1 MATLD
6 DPRTPFAKLL
16 TPNNIR
22 SRIENLEAQAEQPSA
37 SIDTLSELTPQT
49 GDLIVNNLIALD
61 SSATSDEP
69 TDTGFTGSFISGD
82 GKTFDGTAYNIGGVA
97 AGVLQA
103 GISQTT
109 GQITFGANAGNLDA
123 DGARVDMAVS
133 TPGLVSNTPNSYK
146 ISGINGAGTT
156 GNGNAVFEGWVGA
169 GSDAEAT
176 GKIKVFTITAPSAPY
191 NSYATLIL
199 EANGA
204 SSASPAEGSYA
215 HVEMK
220 GNNLGTS
227 TAGTRVTNGFF
238 GFGVATV
245 LTIAAGVVT
254 ANRSYHKIAVQSGV
268 TDDLDTINGGSEGD
282 ILVLQADD
290 GAKDIVVKHATG
302 NIRINGSVDF
312 TLTALADKITLIKTS
327 VGNWNEIGRGDNGV

>member
-1 MATLD
+1 MSDFVNKPLDEIMNQENPLTRIKNVELATGAGPTQKAASLQ
-6 DPRTPFAKLL
+6 
-16 TPNNIR
+16 NIA
-22 SRIENLEAQAEQPSA
+22 ENSGTIVA
-37 SIDTLSELTPQT
+37 
-49 GDLIVNNLIALD
+49 DLILAPASGVE
-61 SSATSDEP
+61 TQEP
-69 TDTGFTGSFISGD
+69 TSTDYTGSFMSGS
-82 GKTFDGTAYNIGGVA
+82 GKTFDGTDYNIGGVA